1 MTTPDDARRITPGTI
16 AILLM
21 GWLELIVSFT
31 LYAMMDL
38 PIIAMIFAI
47 ASVGLSFLSTQIRR
61 PAWADAPSSKPDSR
75 SAPMPGATARI
86 ILIITLALALV
97 SLGGALWML
106 IAGNYLVAVLMVLWA
121 LSLVIQSTRLRSPK

>member
-1 MTTPDDARRITPGTI
+1 MTTPDDARKAQSDRAITPGTI

-38 PIIAMIFAI
+38 PIIAM
-47 ASVGLSFLSTQIRR
+47 TRN
-61 PAWADAPSSKPDSR
+61 
-75 SAPMPGATARI
+75 
-86 ILIITLALALV
+86 ILIDTLVLALA

-106 IAGNYLVAVLMVLWA
+106 IAGDYLVAVLMVLWA
-121 LSLVIQSTRLRSPK
+121 LSLVIQSTRLRSATSRAA